1 PDAPTL
7 WPNAPDNLALD
18 NAFGDRDAV
27 DKAMAKAHLVV
38 TQTIRSQRTVSAFM
52 EPRGAIGSYD
62 ATSQQYRL
70 ISGCQGA
77 HRLRHALAGCLK
89 VPPDRIRVICPDVG
103 GAFGSR
109 FNIYPEQVVVV
120 WVARRLGRPV
130 KWTGD
135 RHEAFLTDYTARDVV
150 TQARLALDREGRIL
164 ALALELTANTG
175 AHTVSYVP

>member
-1 PDAPTL
+1 
-7 WPNAPDNLALD
+7 
-18 NAFGDRDAV
+18 
-27 DKAMAKAHLVV
+27 LVV
-38 TQTIRSQRTVSAFM
+38 EEPIRSQRTVSAFM

-62 ATSQQYRL
+62 AASQQYQL

-89 VPPDRIRVICPDVG
+89 VPQERIRVICPDVG

-120 WVARRLGRPV
+120 WAARRLGRGV
-130 KWTGD
+130 KWPGAP
-135 RHEAFLTDYTARDVV
+135 HAPFLTDSPARDVV
-150 TQARLALDREGRIL
+150 TRARLALDRKGRIL

-175 AHTVSYVP
+175 AHTVSYVPLSNGYRVAPTVYDVPIAWVRLV